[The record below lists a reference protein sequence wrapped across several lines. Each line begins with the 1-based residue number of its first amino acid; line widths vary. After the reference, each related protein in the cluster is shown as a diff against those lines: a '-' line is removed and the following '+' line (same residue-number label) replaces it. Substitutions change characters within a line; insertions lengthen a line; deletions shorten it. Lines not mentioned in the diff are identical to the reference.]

1 MAQAAPIQLGNL
13 PLPLAPA
20 QTMPDAVQLYAFGG
34 NLFMLDQQGN
44 SWQVN
49 APRGDVLPTDQNL
62 LEWNYDPAAA
72 NATGTT
78 LTNGTVFLQRIQVRA
93 PMKITNVWVHLTN
106 AAVTPTS
113 GQSAVGL
120 YSSSGALLSGSADTG
135 TALSGSAGAISMALS
150 TPQNVGAGFY
160 WVALLGNASTAAKL
174 TASVNGAANANV
186 GLSAA
191 AFRFAVN
198 GTSQTSLPASITT
211 SSNTATGAQTF
222 WVGVS

>member
-1 MAQAAPIQLGNL
+1 MAQVAPIGLGNL
-13 PLPLAPA
+13 PAPLASGQAA
-20 QTMPDAVQLYAFGG
+20 QDGAYVYAYGG
-34 NLFMLDQQGN
+34 LVYMLDSTGN
-44 SWQVN
+44 TWALN
-49 APRGDVLPTDQNL
+49 APRGDILPTDQGL

-78 LTNGTVFLQRIQVRA
+78 LTNGTVFLHRIQVRA
-93 PMKITNVWVHLTN
+93 PMKISNVWVHLTN
-106 AAVTPTS
+106 AAVTPTA

-120 YSSSGALLSGSADTG
+120 YSSTGTLLSSSGDTGSTLSGA
-135 TALSGSAGAISMALS
+135 AGAVSMALT
-150 TPQNVGAGFY
+150 TPQNVGTGFY
-160 WVALLGNASTAAKL
+160 WVALLGNAATAAKL

-191 AFRFAVN
+191 GFRFCVN
-198 GTSQTSLPASITT
+198 GTSQTSLPASITP

>member
-1 MAQAAPIQLGNL
+1 MAQAAPIQFGNIVA
-13 PLPLAPA
+13 PLAPGQALPDGA
-20 QTMPDAVQLYAFGG
+20 QIYAYNGQLYYQ
-34 NLFMLDQQGN
+34 DSTGN
-44 SWQVN
+44 SWALN
-49 APRGDVLPTDQNL
+49 APRGDVLPGDQGL

-93 PMKITNVWVHLTN
+93 PMKITNVLVHLTN
-106 AAVTPTS
+106 AAVTPTA

-120 YSSSGALLSGSADTG
+120 YSSTGALLSGSADTG
-135 TALSGSAGAISMALS
+135 STLSGSTGAISMALS

-160 WVALLGNASTAAKL
+160 WVALLGNAGTAAKFS
-174 TASVNGAANANV
+174 ASANGAANANV
-186 GLSAA
+186 GLSASG
-191 AFRFAVN
+191 FRFCVN
-198 GTSQTSLPASITT
+198 GTSQTSLPASVTP

>member
-1 MAQAAPIQLGNL
+1 MAQVAPIGLGNL
-13 PLPLAPA
+13 PVPLSPGQASQDGA
-20 QTMPDAVQLYAFGG
+20 QLYAFGG
-34 NLFMLDQQGN
+34 QLYMLDSTGN
-44 SWQVN
+44 SWQLN
-49 APRGDVLPTDQNL
+49 APRGDVLPTDQGL
-62 LEWNYDPAAA
+62 AEWNYDPAAA

-93 PMKITNVWVHLTN
+93 PMKISNVWVHLTN
-106 AAVTPTS
+106 AAITPTA

-120 YSSSGALLSGSADTG
+120 YSSAGTLLSGSGDTG
-135 TALSGSAGAISMALS
+135 STLSGAAGAVSMALT

-160 WVALLGNASTAAKL
+160 WVALLGNAATAAKL

-191 AFRFAVN
+191 GFRFCVN
-198 GTSQTSLPASITT
+198 GTSATSLPATVT
-211 SSNTATGAQTF
+211 ASSNTATGAQTF